1 MKVQING
8 KFVQLEN
15 NAVIGVGGEAT
26 VFQVGSQAV
35 KVYIA
40 PNKNREK
47 KLQQMLSKTNQLPA
61 EVIVPQHLVYDDKG
75 KAVVGFT
82 MRLLDTQYVEV
93 RELTK
98 KKYRTQT
105 GITAR
110 DIARLFLRMGETIQ
124 HIHQSGMVV
133 GDLND
138 LNIMFHAEKA
148 LFIDVDS
155 FQFDN
160 FPCMVGTEAFTD
172 PKLYGVNFSN
182 KPAFTPEND
191 WYAFAVLLFKA
202 LLLTHPYGGVHP
214 KYKLL
219 PHRAQ
224 QQISVFN
231 SDVTYPKIAY
241 ARELLSD
248 KLQAE
253 FREWFDKGKR
263 AVFPLDLLHD
273 YINNLN
279 TCPNCDA
286 TYPNNRAQCP
296 VCSEAVP
303 VAVTMAVAGA
313 RTILRITGEFIAW
326 DITANE
332 GRFIAHED
340 GKAVLYILQ
349 GEKQVKRMVM
359 FDAIPT
365 ATYAFMGN
373 AVIVSPA
380 PSSDDLLMIDVSGDK
395 AQGTE
400 KLTTA
405 SFGQSERV
413 FGANET
419 HLYRIANGYLMQGE
433 YRYGQ
438 FVEKAMMAVAD
449 KQTWFDVAP
458 DADVVFGL
466 FRTFNTHAFWL
477 LNGKERIDVKLP
489 QLEQF
494 EFMTE
499 INVKFSSDSL
509 LVLRQTQHQGI
520 ERVRI
525 DEVSYKGDVRHT
537 SMTRDVDHFTP
548 LDAHAYAKNMLLI
561 AGDEGVVRE
570 TLDSSDKATFT
581 QTEQI
586 VQPGNR
592 LFRYGD
598 GLLALGDS
606 TAIYVTV

>member
-1 MKVQING
+1 MQVRING
-8 KFVQLEN
+8 QSVQLEN

-26 VFQVGSQAV
+26 VFKLGSQAV

-40 PNKNREK
+40 PDEK
-47 KLQQMLSKTNQLPA
+47 RGQKLQQMLPKTNQLPDD
-61 EVIVPQHLVYDDKG
+61 VIAPQHLVYDDKG

-82 MRLLDTQYVEV
+82 MRLLDTQYIEV

-98 KKYRTQT
+98 KQYRTQT
-105 GITAR
+105 GISAK
-110 DIARLFLRMGETIQ
+110 DVARLFLRIGETLQ
-124 HIHQSGMVV
+124 RIHQAGMVV

-155 FQFDN
+155 FQFDS

-172 PKLYGVNFSN
+172 PKLYGVNFAN
-182 KPAFTPEND
+182 HPAFSPEND
-191 WYAFAVLLFKA
+191 WYSFAVLLFKA

-214 KYKLL
+214 KFKLL

-231 SDVTYPKIAY
+231 HDVTYPKIAY
-241 ARELLSD
+241 APELLSD

-253 FREWFDKGKR
+253 FRLWFDKGKR
-263 AVFPLDLLHD
+263 TVFPLDLLHD

-286 TYPNNRAQCP
+286 AYPNNRNQCP

-303 VAVTMAVAGA
+303 VDITMAVAGA
-313 RTILRITGEFIAW
+313 RTILRTTGEFIAW
-326 DITANE
+326 HITPNE

-349 GEKQVKRMVM
+349 GEKQVKRVSL

-365 ATYAFMGN
+365 ATYAFMGDT
-373 AVIVSPA
+373 VIVA
-380 PSSDDLLMIDVSGDK
+380 PDAAKDDLLLVNVAGDK
-395 AQGTE
+395 PQGAQ

-405 SFGQSERV
+405 AFGQGERV
-413 FGANET
+413 FGANAT

-438 FVEKAMMAVAD
+438 FVEKALMAVAD
-449 KQTWFDVAP
+449 KQTWFAVAP

-466 FRTFNTHAFWL
+466 FRTFNNHAFWL
-477 LNGKERIDVKLP
+477 LKGNERIDVKLP

-499 INVKFSSDSL
+499 INVKFGADSL
-509 LVLRQTQHQGI
+509 LVLRQTQFQGV

-537 SMTRDVDHFTP
+537 TITRDVEQFTP

-561 AGDEGVVRE
+561 ATDKGVIRE
-570 TLDSSDKATFT
+570 TLDSGSKATFT

-592 LFRYGD
+592 LFRYGS
-598 GLLALGDS
+598 GLVALGDS
-606 TAIYVTV
+606 TVIYVTV

>member
-8 KFVQLEN
+8 QPVQLEN

-35 KVYIA
+35 KVYIVPDEKRA
-40 PNKNREK
+40 K
-47 KLQQMLSKTNQLPA
+47 KLQQMLVKTKQLPD

-75 KAVVGFT
+75 QAVLGFT

-110 DIARLFLRMGETIQ
+110 DVAHLFLRIGATIQ

-172 PKLYGVNFSN
+172 PKLYGVNFAQ
-182 KPAFTPEND
+182 KPVFTPEND

-214 KYKLL
+214 KHKLL

-224 QQISVFN
+224 QQISVFH
-231 SDVTYPKIAY
+231 SDVIYPKIAY
-241 ARELLSD
+241 RRDLLSD

-253 FREWFDKGKR
+253 FRDWFDKGKR
-263 AVFPLDLLHD
+263 AVFPLDLLQD
-273 YINNLN
+273 YIDNLN

-286 TYPNNRAQCP
+286 TYPHNRAQCP

-313 RTILRITGEFIAW
+313 RTILRTTGEFIAW
-326 DITANE
+326 HITAND

-340 GKAVLYILQ
+340 GKAVLYTLQ
-349 GEKQVKRMVM
+349 GEKQVQRMVL
-359 FDAIPT
+359 FDAIPI
-365 ATYAFMGN
+365 ATYAFMDN
-373 AVIVSPA
+373 AVIVSPDSA
-380 PSSDDLLMIDVSGDK
+380 SDDLLMIDVSGDK
-395 AQGTE
+395 PHGTE

-405 SFGQSERV
+405 AFAQGERV

-458 DADVVFGL
+458 DTDIVFGF

-477 LNGKERIDVKLP
+477 LKGQERIDVKLP

-499 INVKFSSDSL
+499 INVKFGADTL

-537 SMTRDVDHFTP
+537 SLTRNVEQFTL

-561 AGDEGVVRE
+561 ATDKGVVRQ
-570 TLDSSDKATFT
+570 TLDSSDTATFT

-586 VQPGNR
+586 VQSGNR
-592 LFRYGD
+592 LFRYGA
-598 GLLALGDS
+598 GLLTLGNS
-606 TAIYVTV
+606 TAIYVIV